1 MSDPLSVAGTAVGIA
16 SLGIQVCQG
25 LIKYLQAVNDRNE
38 EIKDAVRDVKQVLSL
53 LDNLNNTLPNVRFGN
68 GTTSIQTCIDNCNKK
83 LAELQRFLNGLYLKN
98 HVKNHDDNS
107 ADLKDQIQSMQSA
120 ISDMLVDTKQQ
131 LHGTQLSI
139 QDLDQRID
147 GKLTIVE
154 TVTRSTETNGQ
165 VAVAM
170 LEKLTQLVEFQS
182 TLMSTMNLQVTGAP
196 SVQDIGV
203 NTTYQSNYSTEL
215 CNDMAPARSSNMR
228 PWQGCYCVA
237 ALPKSVKSFRVWN
250 LRFQFEEQEHHLR
263 SCKLWGMRK
272 GTKRTAKA
280 KLRMKLAWLSSR
292 MIDACFEYASG
303 TSRPG
308 LSIRCRNIIPSDD
321 SPVVQVIRNVEYGLW
336 QSSTPTQMILILKT
350 MEHEILNLYSKG
362 LASPLDTTED
372 GNTHAEVNF
381 LKTTI

>member
-53 LDNLNNTLPNVRFGN
+53 LDNLNNTLPNVSEWPIHKN
-68 GTTSIQTCIDNCNKK
+68 PDAVNEISLD
-83 LAELQRFLNGLYLKN
+83 LKN

>member
-83 LAELQRFLNGLYLKN
+83 LAELQRFLNGLCKTESGNRITKRAINATRTISYPFQREKLIEMRQSLRSILNDLNLIISIISLDSDTSVQKTVNEISLDLKN

-182 TLMSTMNLQVTGAP
+182 TLMSTM
-196 SVQDIGV
+196 
-203 NTTYQSNYSTEL
+203 
-215 CNDMAPARSSNMR
+215 
-228 PWQGCYCVA
+228 
-237 ALPKSVKSFRVWN
+237 VK
-250 LRFQFEEQEHHLR
+250 
-263 SCKLWGMRK
+263 
-272 GTKRTAKA
+272 
-280 KLRMKLAWLSSR
+280 
-292 MIDACFEYASG
+292 
-303 TSRPG
+303 
-308 LSIRCRNIIPSDD
+308 
-321 SPVVQVIRNVEYGLW
+321 
-336 QSSTPTQMILILKT
+336 LI
-350 MEHEILNLYSKG
+350 
-362 LASPLDTTED
+362 
-372 GNTHAEVNF
+372 
-381 LKTTI
+381 